1 MKDKILIV
9 EDTEVSLAILT
20 GILEEHYEV
29 ITAKTGTQAISL
41 IESFNKELY
50 VVLLDLIIPETDGFG
65 VLEFMNKKKYIS
77 KIPVIVISSES
88 NAQTEEKCFD
98 YGASDFIKKPFNN
111 ALVLRRVKNTV
122 ELHRYRNQ
130 LENRVDSQTKM
141 LRKQTETLKK
151 QNQLLHMQ
159 ADKLKKSNENIIDI
173 LGNVVESRSLENVQH
188 IKRIKAISKILAS
201 RLMKDYPEYG
211 LTKEQVDLIANA
223 SALHDI
229 GKIAIPD
236 SILNKPAKLT
246 DMEFDYM
253 KSHTTR
259 GSEIVNNIK
268 GVWDEKYSKV
278 SYEICRHHHER
289 YDGKG
294 YPDGLAGEEIPLS
307 AQIVSVADAYDALIS
322 ERVYKSAFL
331 PDQAFHMIIT
341 GECGVFSPKIL
352 ESFRN
357 AYKEIEALLT

>member
-9 EDTEVSLAILT
+9 EDTEVSLTILT
-20 GILEEHYEV
+20 GILEGYYEV
-29 ITAKTGTQAISL
+29 LTAETGTQAIRI
-41 IESFNKELY
+41 IENFREELHA
-50 VVLLDLIIPETDGFG
+50 VLLDLMIPEIDGFG
-65 VLEFMNKKKYIS
+65 VFEFMNKKKYIS
-77 KIPVIVISSES
+77 KIPVIVISSDS
-88 NAQTEEKCFD
+88 NAQTEERCFD

-111 ALVLRRVKNTV
+111 ALVLKRVKNTV
-122 ELHRYRNQ
+122 ELHRYRNE
-130 LENRVDSQTKM
+130 LENKVSSQTKM

-151 QNQLLHMQ
+151 QNQLLLMQ

-173 LGNVVESRSLENVQH
+173 LGNVVESRSLENAEHVR
-188 IKRIKAISKILAS
+188 KIKAISRILAT

-211 LTKEQVDLIANA
+211 LTKEQVDLISNA

-229 GKIAIPD
+229 GKITIPD
-236 SILNKPAKLT
+236 NILNKPGKLT

-268 GVWDEKYSKV
+268 GVWDEKYSKA

-322 ERVYKSAFL
+322 ERVYKSAV
-331 PDQAFHMIIT
+331 PPEQAFRMIIT
-341 GECGVFSPKIL
+341 GECGVFSPKVM

-357 AYKEIEALLT
+357 AYKEIEALLN

>member
-20 GILEEHYEV
+20 GILEDYYEV
-29 ITAKTGTQAISL
+29 ITAETGTQAISL
-41 IESFNKELY
+41 IENFGEELHA
-50 VVLLDLIIPETDGFG
+50 VLLDLIIPEIDGFG
-65 VLEFMNKKKYIS
+65 VFEFMNKKKYIS
-77 KIPVIVISSES
+77 KIPVIVISSDS

-122 ELHRYRNQ
+122 ELHRYRNE
-130 LENRVDSQTKM
+130 LEDKVSSQTKM

-151 QNQLLHMQ
+151 QNQLLLMQ

-173 LGNVVESRSLENVQH
+173 LGNVVESRSLESAQH
-188 IKRIKAISKILAS
+188 IKNVKAISKILAS

-211 LTKEQVDLIANA
+211 LTKNQVDLIANA

-229 GKIAIPD
+229 GKITIPD
-236 SILNKPAKLT
+236 SILNKPGKLT
-246 DMEFDYM
+246 EIEFDFM

-259 GSEIVNNIK
+259 GSEIVNHIK
-268 GVWDEKYSKV
+268 DVWDEKYSKV
-278 SYEICRHHHER
+278 CYEICRHHHER
-289 YDGKG
+289 YDGRG
-294 YPDGLAGEEIPLS
+294 YPDRLSGEEIPLS

-322 ERVYKSAFL
+322 ERVYKSAYL
-331 PDQAFHMIIT
+331 PEQAFRMIIT

-352 ESFRN
+352 ECFRN
-357 AYKEIEALLT
+357 AYKEIEDLLN